1 MLVEPGSPAI
11 VLNKNNQQASSD
23 FTILDNF
30 SLQSSGQPEAK
41 LEGKC
46 FLKTRTDRFKEHWAV
61 VVGKDLLCFR
71 KQGDTE
77 HRVMHCLAGT
87 FI

>member
-1 MLVEPGSPAI
+1 MLVEPNSPVI
-11 VLNKNNQQASSD
+11 VLNNNNKQASSD
-23 FTILDNF
+23 FMILDNF
-30 SLQSSGQPEAK
+30 SLQSRGHPEVK

-61 VVGKDLLCFR
+61 VEGKDLLCYR

-77 HRVMHCLAGT
+77 HRVMHCLSGT